1 MILDRLQISGF
12 LSYKEKV
19 DIDFS
24 GFTLACISGQNGA
37 GKSSLLEA
45 ITWALFGEARRK
57 DDQIIHMGADTAE
70 VILDFDYESARYQVQ
85 RSKTRDKST
94 LLEFRLHNSEGK
106 WIALTE
112 ATMRA
117 TEDLI
122 RRTLHLDYETF
133 TNASFFLQGKADQFA
148 QQRPGDRKRILSG
161 ILGLD
166 IWESYREEA
175 ARRRKGLENDLA
187 LVNSHLLEI
196 EAELQEEAERK
207 ERLAR
212 LEKEVG
218 TRKDLFE
225 ARKAYLDQQRLI
237 AERIRADQKQVEKQR
252 AEIERLR
259 AEIDAMVADLD
270 IRMQE
275 RENHLSLL
283 QHEAQIRQ
291 EVDAWEQA
299 RQALEEW
306 DALAKN
312 FHQYDSQRQAP
323 LRAIDIEET
332 LLRAELET
340 LQQKQSEI
348 SSIEHDLPEL
358 QQLVEDS
365 GKAVEDCTVKLAT
378 RSALE
383 KEMRELQDEKAR
395 ALAENTRLKSE
406 MDEIVEHRAH
416 LEQIS
421 GATCPTC
428 EKPLSLDER
437 LRLVEE
443 INARGK
449 EKGDAYRENQR
460 LKEQCDIRYRELEIA
475 LIDLQ
480 RVDAELKLQQRIF
493 DVKAEELR
501 VKQAALTDWQGKGS
515 VRMVELEGILNSH
528 SFAPEARAQLAS
540 IDAQLKELGY
550 DATAHEQAR
559 RIELDGRASQEK
571 RLHLE
576 QARSALAPLERDIAT
591 LQKSVENNRK
601 HLAVLLDELKQAE
614 EKLEIE
620 SASLPHLSQ
629 LEKEYYEAQEQMNQT
644 LSDLGYTRNQ
654 VEVLDKQRELKI
666 VKIEEKDSLSSQIT
680 DLRTLERAF
689 GKDGIPAL
697 LIEQALPDI
706 ESHANEIL
714 DRLSSG
720 SMSIS
725 FETQREFKDKKR
737 EDRRETLDILIRD
750 PAGERAYE
758 LFSGGEAFRIN
769 FAIRLALSRVLAH
782 RAGARLQTLV
792 IDEGFGSQDADG
804 RQRLVEAINLVGAE
818 FEKIL
823 VITHLEELKDAFP
836 ARIDVTKT
844 PAGSMVEVMIA

>member
-24 GFTLACISGQNGA
+24 GFTLACISGANGA

-57 DDQIIHMGADTAE
+57 DDAVINMRADTAE

-94 LLEFRLHNSEGK
+94 LLEFRLRNTDGK
-106 WIALTE
+106 WLALTE

-161 ILGLD
+161 ILGLEVWD
-166 IWESYREEA
+166 GYRDEA
-175 ARRRKGLENDLA
+175 SRRRKNLENDLA
-187 LVNSHLLEI
+187 LVNSHLQEI
-196 EAELQEEAERK
+196 ESELQEESARK

-218 TRKDLFE
+218 NRKDLFE
-225 ARKAYLDQQRLI
+225 ARKVYLDQQRLI
-237 AERIRADQKQVEKQR
+237 ADRIHNDQRQVEKQR
-252 AEIERLR
+252 AEVQRMRTENDNT
-259 AEIDAMVADLD
+259 AADLA
-270 IRMQE
+270 IRVQE
-275 RENHLSLL
+275 REHHRSLL
-283 QHEAQIRQ
+283 QNEAQIRQ
-291 EVDAWEQA
+291 EVTAWEAA
-299 RQALEEW
+299 RKALEEW
-306 DALAKN
+306 EAVAVN
-312 FHQYDSQRQAP
+312 FHQYESQRQGP

-332 LLRAELET
+332 RLRAELET
-340 LQQKQSEI
+340 LQQKQAEI
-348 SSIEHDLPEL
+348 QALEKDLPEL
-358 QQLVEDS
+358 EKLVVDS
-365 GKAVEDCTVKLAT
+365 GRSVEECTQKLAA
-378 RSALE
+378 RAELE

-395 ALAENTRLKSE
+395 ARAENTRLKVE
-406 MDEIVEHRAH
+406 MDEIVDHRAH
-416 LEQIS
+416 LEEIS

-428 EKPLSLDER
+428 EKPLSLEER
-437 LRLVEE
+437 QRLVDE
-443 INARGK
+443 INIRGK
-449 EKGDAYRENQR
+449 EKGDAYRDNQK
-460 LKEQCDIRYRELEIA
+460 LMEQCDIRYRELETA
-475 LIDLQ
+475 LVDLQ
-480 RVDAELKLQQRIF
+480 RVDAELKLQQRIY
-493 DVKAEELR
+493 DAKTEELR
-501 VKQAALTDWQGKGS
+501 VKQVSVKDWQAKGE
-515 VRMVELEGILNSH
+515 VRLAGLGEILRSL
-528 SFAPEARAQLAS
+528 SFAAEPRAQLAV

-550 DATAHEQAR
+550 DAAAHEQAR
-559 RIELDGRASQEK
+559 RLELEGRASQEK
-571 RLHLE
+571 RLQLE
-576 QARSALAPLERDIAT
+576 QARSALAPLERDIST
-591 LQKSVENNRK
+591 LQKTIEKNEK
-601 HLAVLLDELKQAE
+601 HLTTLVDELNQAE

-620 SASLPHLSQ
+620 STSLPDLSQ
-629 LEKEYYEAQEQMNQT
+629 LETEYFAAQEQMNQAI
-644 LSDLGYTRNQ
+644 SDLGYTRNQ

-666 VKIEEKDSLSSQIT
+666 VKLEEKDDLNSRIT
-680 DLRTLERAF
+680 DLKTLERAF

-706 ESHANEIL
+706 ENHANEIL

-758 LFSGGEAFRIN
+758 LFSGGEAFRVN

-804 RQRLVEAINLVGAE
+804 RQRLVEAINLVGSE

-844 PAGSMVEVMIA
+844 PSGSAVEVMVA